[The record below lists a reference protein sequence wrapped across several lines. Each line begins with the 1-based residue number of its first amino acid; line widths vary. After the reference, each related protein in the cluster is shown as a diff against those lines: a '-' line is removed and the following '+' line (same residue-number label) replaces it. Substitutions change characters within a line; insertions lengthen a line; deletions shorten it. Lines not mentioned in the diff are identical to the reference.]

1 MKEYQTKDLLPGMV
15 TAIPVR
21 TKRGQLI
28 INPNVELTRTL
39 ISRLEF
45 YGIASVQITENKQVA
60 TPMERQKIR
69 HIFLPKTLFLHQVRF
84 LMLLTHR
91 SSKVLRN
98 SSVFR
103 WISPCVPRI

>member
-1 MKEYQTKDLLPGMV
+1 MRTTCMKEYQTKDLLPGMV

-45 YGIASVQITENKQVA
+45 YGIASVQST
-60 TPMERQKIR
+60 
-69 HIFLPKTLFLHQVRF
+69 
-84 LMLLTHR
+84 
-91 SSKVLRN
+91 
-98 SSVFR
+98 
-103 WISPCVPRI
+103 

>member
-60 TPMERQKIR
+60 TPMETPKDPAYFPAKSPVSAV
-69 HIFLPKTLFLHQVRF
+69 HFLGYLH
-84 LMLLTHR
+84 LY
-91 SSKVLRN
+91 SSGYFHSRLV
-98 SSVFR
+98 S
-103 WISPCVPRI
+103 

>member
-45 YGIASVQITENKQVA
+45 YGIASVQITENK
-60 TPMERQKIR
+60 
-69 HIFLPKTLFLHQVRF
+69 
-84 LMLLTHR
+84 
-91 SSKVLRN
+91 
-98 SSVFR
+98 
-103 WISPCVPRI
+103 

>member
-21 TKRGQLI
+21 TNRGQLI

-45 YGIASVQITENKQVA
+45 YGIASVQITENKQTTA
-60 TPMERQKIR
+60 PMEEPKDPAYFPAKSPVSAPSPVSDASYSQK
-69 HIFLPKTLFLHQVRF
+69 LK
-84 LMLLTHR
+84 
-91 SSKVLRN
+91 SSRRLCG
-98 SSVFR
+98 
-103 WISPCVPRI
+103 IYPYGCV